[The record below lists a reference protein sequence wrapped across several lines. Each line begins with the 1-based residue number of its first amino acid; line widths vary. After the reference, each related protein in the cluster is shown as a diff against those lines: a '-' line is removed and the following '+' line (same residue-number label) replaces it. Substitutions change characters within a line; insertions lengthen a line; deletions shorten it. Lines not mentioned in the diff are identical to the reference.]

1 MNLPNTPSVPVADPR
16 ALLKSLQESF
26 PVFREFKPLAIGID
40 KQLRAKL
47 PELDRKVLRMALGMH
62 THSTK
67 YLKAIAKGTTRF
79 DLDGHSGVELTESHR
94 QHATETLQERSK
106 KEADRR
112 KAQQELEAREAEE
125 RQRETE
131 ERQRQE
137 EARQRSEKLGQLA
150 AKFGRGN

>member
-47 PELDRKVLRMALGMH
+47 PELDRKALRMALGMH

-79 DLDGHSGVELTESHR
+79 DLDGNSGVELTESHR
-94 QHATETLQERSK
+94 QHATESLQERSK

-112 KAQQELEAREAEE
+112 KAQQELEAVERKREAAERQQQAEE
-125 RQRETE
+125 RE
-131 ERQRQE
+131 
-137 EARQRSEKLGQLA
+137 RSEKLEQLA
-150 AKFGRGN
+150 AKFGRGS

>member
-1 MNLPNTPSVPVADPR
+1 
-16 ALLKSLQESF
+16 
-26 PVFREFKPLAIGID
+26 
-40 KQLRAKL
+40 
-47 PELDRKVLRMALGMH
+47 MALGMH

-94 QHATETLQERSK
+94 QHATDTLQERSK

-131 ERQRQE
+131 ERQR
-137 EARQRSEKLGQLA
+137 SEKLGQLA

>member
-1 MNLPNTPSVPVADPR
+1 
-16 ALLKSLQESF
+16 LQESF

-47 PELDRKVLRMALGMH
+47 PELDRKALRMALGMH

-79 DLDGHSGVELTESHR
+79 DLDGNSGVELTESHR
-94 QHATETLQERSK
+94 QHATESLQERSK

-112 KAQQELEAREAEE
+112 KAQQELEAVERKREAAERQQQAEE
-125 RQRETE
+125 RE
-131 ERQRQE
+131 
-137 EARQRSEKLGQLA
+137 RSEKLEQLA
-150 AKFGRGN
+150 AKFGRGS